1 MMRIA
6 LFLLTNLAVM
16 LVFGLVL
23 SLTGIQSSSVQGLM
37 IMAGLF
43 GFGGAFVSLLMSKWM
58 ALRSVGGEVI
68 EQPRN
73 ETENWLLETVR
84 RQSQQAGIAM
94 PQVAIYHAPDIN
106 AFATGA
112 RRDASLV
119 AVSTG
124 LLQSMSRDEAEA
136 VIAHEISHVANG
148 DMVTMTLI
156 QGIVNTFV
164 IFISRLIAQV
174 AAGFLGN
181 RDGDGEGEGNGNPM
195 IYFAVSMVLE
205 LVFGILASI
214 ITMWFS
220 RHREFYAD
228 AGSAKLVGREKMIAA
243 LQRLK
248 TSYEPQEAGSMMAFC
263 INGKSKSFSEL
274 FMSHPPL
281 DKRIEA
287 LRTGDRKSV
296 V

>member
-16 LVFGLVL
+16 VVFGLVL

-37 IMAGLF
+37 IMALLF
-43 GFGGAFVSLLMSKWM
+43 GFGGSFVSLLMSKWM

-73 ETENWLLETVR
+73 ERERWLGNTVATQAR
-84 RQSQQAGIAM
+84 QAGIAM

-124 LLQSMSRDEAEA
+124 LLQNMSPDEAEA
-136 VIAHEISHVANG
+136 VIAHEISHIANG

-156 QGIVNTFV
+156 QGVVNTFV
-164 IFISRLIAQV
+164 IFISRILAQL
-174 AAGFLGN
+174 AAGFMGGN
-181 RDGDGEGEGNGNPM
+181 RDEGEESNGNPL
-195 IYFAVSMVLE
+195 IYFAVATVLE

-220 RHREFYAD
+220 RHREFHAD

-248 TSYEPQEAGSMMAFC
+248 TS
-263 INGKSKSFSEL
+263 
-274 FMSHPPL
+274 
-281 DKRIEA
+281 
-287 LRTGDRKSV
+287 
-296 V
+296 

>member
-6 LFLLTNLAVM
+6 LFLMTNLAVM
-16 LVFGLVL
+16 VVFGLVL
-23 SLTGIQSSSVQGLM
+23 SLTGIRSSSVMGLM

-43 GFGGAFVSLLMSKWM
+43 GFGGAFVSLMMSKWM

-73 ETENWLLETVR
+73 ETERWLMNVVS
-84 RQSQQAGIAM
+84 RQSQQAGIKM

-124 LLQSMSRDEAEA
+124 LLQSMSQDEAEA
-136 VIAHEISHVANG
+136 VIAHEISHISNG

-164 IFISRLIAQV
+164 IFISRILAQI
-174 AAGFLGN
+174 AAGFMS
-181 RDGDGEGEGNGNPM
+181 GDREGENNSNGNPLV
-195 IYFAVSMVLE
+195 YFAVSMVLE
-205 LVFGILASI
+205 LVFGIVASI

-248 TSYEPQEAGSMMAFC
+248 TSHEPQEAGSMMALC
-263 INGKSKSFSEL
+263 INGKSKTFSEL

-287 LRTGDRKSV
+287 LRSGEYIK
-296 V
+296 

>member
-37 IMAGLF
+37 IMALLF
-43 GFGGAFVSLLMSKWM
+43 GFGGSFVSLLMSKWM

-73 ETENWLLETVR
+73 ETERWLVETVR

-94 PQVAIYHAPDIN
+94 PQVAIYHAPDMN

-124 LLQSMSRDEAEA
+124 LLQNMSRDEAEA
-136 VIAHEISHVANG
+136 VLAHEISHVANG
-148 DMVTMTLI
+148 DMVTMTLL

-174 AAGFLGN
+174 AAGFLSGN
-181 RDGDGEGEGNGNPM
+181 RDEGESSNGNPL
-195 IYFAVSMVLE
+195 IYMAVSMVLE

-220 RHREFYAD
+220 RYREFHAD

-248 TSYEPQEAGSMMAFC
+248 TSYEPQEEGRMMAFC
-263 INGKSKSFSEL
+263 INGRNKSFSEL
-274 FMSHPPL
+274 FLSHPPL

-287 LRTGDRKSV
+287 LRSGQYLK
-296 V
+296 

>member
-1 MMRIA
+1 MMRIV

-16 LVFGLVL
+16 LVFGIIL
-23 SLTGIQSSSVQGLM
+23 SLTGIQGSSVQGLM

-58 ALRSVGGEVI
+58 ALRSVGAQVI
-68 EQPRN
+68 EQPAN
-73 ETENWLLETVR
+73 EVEHWLVETVR
-84 RQSQQAGIAM
+84 RQAEQVNIAM
-94 PQVAIYHAPDIN
+94 PQVAIYAAPDIN

-112 RRDASLV
+112 RRNASLV

-124 LLQSMSRDEAEA
+124 LLDNMSRAEAEA
-136 VIAHEISHVANG
+136 VIAHEISHIANG
-148 DMVTMTLI
+148 DMVTMTLL

-164 IFISRLIAQV
+164 IFISRLLAQAV
-174 AAGFLGN
+174 SSFLSGN
-181 RDGDGEGEGNGNPM
+181 SDEEESNPSGNPIVYM
-195 IYFAVSMVLE
+195 VVSMVLE
-205 LVFGILASI
+205 IVFGILASI

-220 RHREFYAD
+220 RYREFHAD

-248 TSYEPQEAGSMMAFC
+248 TSYEPQEEGSMMAFC
-263 INGKSKSFSEL
+263 INGKSKTFSEL

-287 LRTGDRKSV
+287 LRSGQYLNK
-296 V
+296 

>member
-16 LVFGLVL
+16 VVFGLVL

-37 IMAGLF
+37 IMALLF
-43 GFGGAFVSLLMSKWM
+43 GFGGSFVSLLMSKWM

-73 ETENWLLETVR
+73 ERERWLVNTVATQAR
-84 RQSQQAGIAM
+84 QAGIAM

-124 LLQSMSRDEAEA
+124 LLQNMSPDEA
-136 VIAHEISHVANG
+136 
-148 DMVTMTLI
+148 TMTLI
-156 QGIVNTFV
+156 QGVVNTFV
-164 IFISRLIAQV
+164 IFISRILAQL
-174 AAGFLGN
+174 AAGFMGGN
-181 RDGDGEGEGNGNPM
+181 RDEGEESNGNPL
-195 IYFAVSMVLE
+195 IYFAVATVLE

-220 RHREFYAD
+220 RHREFHAD

-248 TSYEPQEAGSMMAFC
+248 TSYEPQEATSMMAFC
-263 INGKSKSFSEL
+263 INGKSKSLSEL
-274 FMSHPPL
+274 FMTHPPL

-287 LRTGDRKSV
+287 LRTGEYLK
-296 V
+296 

>member
-16 LVFGLVL
+16 VVFGLVL

-37 IMAGLF
+37 IMALLF
-43 GFGGAFVSLLMSKWM
+43 GFGGSFVSLLMSKWM

-73 ETENWLLETVR
+73 ERERWLVNTVATQAR
-84 RQSQQAGIAM
+84 QAGIAM

-124 LLQSMSRDEAEA
+124 LLQNMSPDEAEA
-136 VIAHEISHVANG
+136 VIAHEISHIANG

-156 QGIVNTFV
+156 QGVVNTFV
-164 IFISRLIAQV
+164 IFISR
-174 AAGFLGN
+174 
-181 RDGDGEGEGNGNPM
+181 
-195 IYFAVSMVLE
+195 
-205 LVFGILASI
+205 ILASI

-220 RHREFYAD
+220 RHREFHAD

-248 TSYEPQEAGSMMAFC
+248 TSYEPQEATSMMAFC
-263 INGKSKSFSEL
+263 INGKSKSLSEL
-274 FMSHPPL
+274 FMTHPPL

-287 LRTGDRKSV
+287 LRTGEYLK
-296 V
+296 

>member
-16 LVFGLVL
+16 LVFGIIL
-23 SLTGIQSSSVQGLM
+23 SLTGIKSSSVQGLM
-37 IMAGLF
+37 VMSVLF
-43 GFGGAFVSLLMSKWM
+43 GFAGSIISLLMSKWM
-58 ALRSVGGEVI
+58 ALRAVGGEVI

-73 ETENWLLETVR
+73 ETERWLVETVT
-84 RQSQQAGIAM
+84 RQAQQAGIGM
-94 PQVAIYHAPDIN
+94 PQVAIYQAADMN

-124 LLQSMSRDEAEA
+124 LLQSMNRDEAEA
-136 VIAHEISHVANG
+136 VLAHEISHIANG
-148 DMVTMTLI
+148 DMVTMTLL
-156 QGIVNTFV
+156 QGVVNTFV

-174 AAGFLGN
+174 AAGFLSNN
-181 RDGDGEGEGNGNPM
+181 RDESENSGGNSM

-220 RHREFYAD
+220 RYREFRAD
-228 AGSAKLVGREKMIAA
+228 AGSASLVGPDKMIAA

-248 TSYEPQEAGSMMAFC
+248 SSHEPQEEGSMMAFC
-263 INGKSKSFSEL
+263 INGRNKSFTEL
-274 FMSHPPL
+274 FLSHPPL
-281 DKRIEA
+281 EKRIEA
-287 LRTGDRKSV
+287 LRNRQYMK
-296 V
+296 